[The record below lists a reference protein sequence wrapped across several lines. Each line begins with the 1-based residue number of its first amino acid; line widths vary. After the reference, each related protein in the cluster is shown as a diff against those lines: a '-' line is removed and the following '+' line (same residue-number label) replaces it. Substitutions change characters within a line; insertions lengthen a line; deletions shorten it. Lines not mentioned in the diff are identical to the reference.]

1 LDKKDDR
8 KYSII
13 SIFLFAGIVAILIF
27 VIIPKYSPLT
37 PDRIVEKIDFSK
49 SGWIEQYV
57 DKSVGIFGM
66 DFYQNTAFSY
76 TPVSNKMVVTYASQ
90 KSVEEARNFY
100 LALPG
105 AQQSGRNDETSL
117 NVTAE
122 KDGQILQVYNYY
134 SPISRVF
141 ELELTLDEIH
151 AAKVISQLEKAYPME
166 ELAKIPEIKEIVS
179 GELFGGYVRYRYD
192 DLDDFSYPNIPIFSR
207 GFMYAG
213 TEAAFNE
220 TINAMNNA
228 YPVNKVDTTQATY
241 YYQINGYI
249 VSVSNFV
256 TDSNDNIV
264 SIGIQKMGKN

>member
-151 AAKVISQLEKAYPME
+151 AAKVI
-166 ELAKIPEIKEIVS
+166 VS